1 MKTDFRKFRRVR
13 IVGIVLVVMACA
25 GFVSCMTFIGGA
37 MGAGFGILSFVG
49 FGFSGALC
57 EYVAYDCLI
66 CPHCGQR
73 AVKPHRDFPSD
84 KENRARFKAI
94 SRGEPV
100 TCVHCRRTI
109 ETA

>member
-1 MKTDFRKFRRVR
+1 MKTDFKKFRRLR
-13 IVGIVLVVMACA
+13 IVGFVLVVMACA

-37 MGAGFGILSFVG
+37 IGAGFGILSFVL

-66 CPHCGQR
+66 CPYCGQR
-73 AVKPHRDFPSD
+73 AVKSHRDFPTD
-84 KENRARFKAI
+84 KENVLRFRAIVARRPF
-94 SRGEPV
+94 E
-100 TCVHCRRTI
+100 CVHCHRTI